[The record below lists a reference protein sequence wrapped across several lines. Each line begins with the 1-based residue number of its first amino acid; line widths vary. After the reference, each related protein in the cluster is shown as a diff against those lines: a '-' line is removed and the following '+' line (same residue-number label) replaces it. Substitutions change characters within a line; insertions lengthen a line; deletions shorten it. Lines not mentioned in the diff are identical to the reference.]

1 MSDSVSP
8 ADRDP
13 NKLLALTFAW
23 MDGRILTLTPIPGTD
38 RVLFVVRG
46 EDGEEKQYVTRAHFS
61 EDKVRWTRHLF
72 DFDRKPS
79 WPELWARAIDLF
91 PDLDGLSVGHRN
103 KIRKQAGYTPRRGR
117 PS

>member
-1 MSDSVSP
+1 MSDSP

-13 NKLLALTFAW
+13 NKLLALVFAW
-23 MDGRILTLTPIPGTD
+23 MDGRIEALTVIPGTD
-38 RVLFVVRG
+38 RVLFHVRG
-46 EDGEEKQYVTRAHFS
+46 EDGEEKQYVARAHFS
-61 EDKVRWTRHLF
+61 EDKVRWTQHLF

-91 PDLDGLSVGHRN
+91 PDLDNLSVGHLN
-103 KIRKQAGYTPRRGR
+103 KLRKQAGYGRRRGR